1 MVDIVALYAAL
12 TLCAIAGALVA
23 EENCRSVRAWACLSF
38 LCPLPALVIV
48 CALGPKR
55 RT

>member
-1 MVDIVALYAAL
+1 MLDIVLLYAAL

-23 EENCRSVRAWACLSF
+23 EAQGRSIRLWSCLSF

-48 CALGPKR
+48 CALRPKR
-55 RT
+55 RG